1 MNMKKFSAYIRI
13 GIVDGLEYR
22 FQLTYWL
29 YLNMIPILLMLYLW
43 ATVYQEKEMIGKYSL
58 NMMITY
64 YVVTKLINRF
74 TTTYSEGRIAKDI
87 KDGNLNQFLTR
98 PMNYSMLKFGERLG
112 IRLVNAAIFVP
123 LYGIII
129 VLLQKYFVMP
139 VDFSTLT
146 LITANILV
154 SIISAFLMARILGF
168 TAFFMLE
175 THALFGLKDH
185 IISLLSGFMF
195 PLFLFPQWLEKI
207 LMLLP
212 FPYYYYFPMEIYFGH
227 LGANEIAQGFAIQ
240 AIWIFLLFFLGE
252 FLWKKGIKNY
262 EAIGI

>member
-1 MNMKKFSAYIRI
+1 MKKLSAYIRI

-29 YLNMIPILLMLYLW
+29 YLNMIPILLMFYLW
-43 ATVYQEKEMIGKYSL
+43 LTVYQEKEMIGKYNL

-64 YVVTKLINRF
+64 YVLTKLINRF

-98 PMNYSMLKFGERLG
+98 PANYSVLKFGERLG

-123 LYGIII
+123 LYAIII
-129 VLLQKYFVMP
+129 VLMQKYFIMP
-139 VDFSTLT
+139 INFPALA
-146 LITANILV
+146 LIATNILV
-154 SIISAFLMARILGF
+154 SIVSAFLMARILGF

-185 IISLLSGFMF
+185 VISLLSGFMF

-207 LMLLP
+207 LMYLP

-227 LGANEIAQGFAIQ
+227 LNVNEIARGFTIQ
-240 AIWIFLLFFLGE
+240 FIWIFLLFFMGE
-252 FLWKKGIKNY
+252 WLWKKGIKNY
-262 EAIGI
+262 EAVGI